1 MEILSHGCTLDCFD
15 CCKFNVYK
23 EKDKV
28 IKIEGDKDNP
38 FTKGIICK
46 KGIAHLRRLN
56 HEERI
61 YTPLLKS
68 NGKWKEITFEEA
80 LNIMKEKL
88 EFFKREYSSKSI
100 LYYNQYG
107 SGGILKGIEDVFFNF
122 YGGVSKAIGG
132 PCWSA
137 GMRAQK
143 YDFGDSISNSIED
156 MLNSKNIFLWGKNP
170 AYTTIH
176 TMSMLNKAKKNGSRI
191 IVIDPINTQSA
202 KLGNIHVKVKP
213 GTDGALA
220 MAMAK
225 IIISKNLQD
234 DDFISNYVLGFNE
247 YKKHLEEFDLEYLSK
262 ECGISIEEINK
273 LAEMYCEKNSSIYL
287 GYGMQKY
294 KNGGNTIRAIDAL
307 GALTGQIGVKGG
319 GVNYANKVLT
329 RILDLDPFK
338 SESFGKN
345 REFYV
350 SNINEFIETP
360 KKYSLNKGDSNA
372 PIKMMV
378 IANSNLMNQ
387 LPNLNRLSETLDKVD
402 FKVCFDMF
410 MTDTALK
417 CDLFIP
423 CTNTLESE
431 DMVFSSMTNPYLIY
445 NEQAVEPKEELM
457 DEYFF
462 FMELAKRMN
471 IKAYPLVSKREYLN
485 KIIEPLKRYNKDI
498 TLDIIKKESFTVYN
512 DIAWE
517 DKKFKTPSGKF
528 EIASERAL
536 KEGGSL
542 TPTYISNTVERE
554 DEVLNEDT
562 NKFRLLTNHSKDSLS
577 SQHYIDIDG
586 IAKAYLNE
594 EMMKKFNIS
603 EGEKIKLKSSK
614 GEITVKCSLDKGVQD
629 YMVLMYVG
637 WWRKHGNPNFL
648 TESGISDMGGQITYN
663 DTFVEI
669 EKITL
674 NQHPPKTEPK

>member
-15 CCKFNVYK
+15 CCKFSVYK
-23 EKDKV
+23 EKDKI
-28 IKIEGDKDNP
+28 IKIEGDKDHP

-46 KGIAHLRRLN
+46 KGMAHLKRLN
-56 HEERI
+56 HKDRI

-68 NGKWKEITFEEA
+68 DGKWKKITFEDA

-88 EFFKREYSSKSI
+88 EFLKKEYSSESI

-143 YDFGDSISNSIED
+143 YDFGDSISNSLDD
-156 MLNSKNIFLWGKNP
+156 MINSKNIFLWGKNP
-170 AYTTIH
+170 AYTTVH

-202 KLGNIHVKVKP
+202 KLGDLHVKVKP

-225 IIISKNLQD
+225 VIISKNLQD
-234 DDFISNYVLGFNE
+234 NEFISKYVLGFEE
-247 YKKHLEEFDLEYLSK
+247 YKDHLEEFDLEYLSK

-273 LAEMYCEKNSSIYL
+273 LTEIYCEKNSSIYL
-287 GYGMQKY
+287 GYGIQKY

-307 GALTGQIGVKGG
+307 GALTGQVGVKGG

-329 RILDLDPFK
+329 RILDLDPFR
-338 SESFGKN
+338 SESFGEN

-350 SNINEFIETP
+350 SKINEFIELP
-360 KKYSLNKGDSNA
+360 GEYSLNKEEDYIA
-372 PIKMMV
+372 PIKMMI

-387 LPNLNRLSETLDKVD
+387 LPNLNRLNETLDKVD

-410 MTDTALK
+410 MTDTASK

-445 NEQAVEPKEELM
+445 NEKVAEPKEELM

-462 FMELAKRMN
+462 FMELAKRLN
-471 IKAYPLVSKREYLN
+471 LKGYPLVSKKEYLN
-485 KIIEPLKRYNKDI
+485 KVIEPLKRYNKDI
-498 TLDIIKKESFTVYN
+498 NLDIIKKEPFTVYN
-512 DIAWE
+512 DIAWK
-517 DKKFKTPSGKF
+517 DKKFKTPSGKI
-528 EIASERAL
+528 EIASKRAL
-536 KEGGSL
+536 KECGSL
-542 TPTYISNTVERE
+542 IPTYIPNVVKLE
-554 DEVLNEDT
+554 DEFLDEDK

-577 SQHYIDIDG
+577 SQHYMDIEG
-586 IAKAYLNE
+586 MSKAYLNE
-594 EMMKKFNIS
+594 KMMKNFNLND
-603 EGEKIKLKSSK
+603 GEKIRLKSSN
-614 GEITVKCSLDKGVQD
+614 GEIIVKCSLDNGVQD
-629 YMVLMYVG
+629 YVVLMYVG
-637 WWRKHGNPNFL
+637 WWKKHGNPNFL
-648 TESGISDMGGQITYN
+648 TESGISDIGGQITYN

-674 NQHPPKTEPK
+674 NN

>member
-15 CCKFNVYK
+15 CCKFSVYK
-23 EKDKV
+23 EKDKI
-28 IKIEGDKDNP
+28 IKIEGDKDHP

-46 KGIAHLRRLN
+46 KGMAHLKRLN
-56 HEERI
+56 HKDRI

-68 NGKWKEITFEEA
+68 EGKWKKITFEDA

-88 EFFKREYSSKSI
+88 EFLKKEHSSKSI

-122 YGGVSKAIGG
+122 YGGISKAIGG

-143 YDFGDSISNSIED
+143 YDFGDSISNSLDD
-156 MLNSKNIFLWGKNP
+156 MVNSKNIFLWGKNP
-170 AYTTIH
+170 AYTTVH

-202 KLGNIHVKVKP
+202 KLGDFHVKVKP

-225 IIISKNLQD
+225 VIISKNLQD
-234 DDFISNYVLGFNE
+234 NEFISKYVLGFEE
-247 YKKHLEEFDLEYLSK
+247 YKEHLEEFDLEYLSK

-273 LAEMYCEKNSSIYL
+273 LTEIYCEKNSSIYL

-307 GALTGQIGVKGG
+307 GALTGQVGVKGG

-338 SESFGKN
+338 SESFGEN

-350 SNINEFIETP
+350 SKINEFIELP
-360 KKYSLNKGDSNA
+360 GEYSLNKEDYIA
-372 PIKMMV
+372 PIKMMI

-387 LPNLNRLSETLDKVD
+387 LPNLNRLNETLDKVD

-410 MTDTALK
+410 MTDTASK

-445 NEQAVEPKEELM
+445 NEKVAEPKEELM

-462 FMELAKRMN
+462 FMELAKRLN
-471 IKAYPLVSKREYLN
+471 LKGYPLVSKKEYLN
-485 KIIEPLKRYNKDI
+485 KVIEPLKRYNKDI
-498 TLDIIKKESFTVYN
+498 NLDIIKKEPFTVYN
-512 DIAWE
+512 DIAWK
-517 DKKFKTPSGKF
+517 DKKFKTPSGKI
-528 EIASERAL
+528 EIASKRAL
-536 KEGGSL
+536 KECGSL
-542 TPTYISNTVERE
+542 IPTYIPNVVKLE
-554 DEVLNEDT
+554 DEFLDEDK

-577 SQHYIDIDG
+577 SQHYMDIEG
-586 IAKAYLNE
+586 MSKAYLNE
-594 EMMKKFNIS
+594 KMMKNFNLND
-603 EGEKIKLKSSK
+603 GEKIRLKSSN
-614 GEITVKCSLDKGVQD
+614 GEIIVKCSLDNGVQD
-629 YMVLMYVG
+629 YVVLMYVG
-637 WWRKHGNPNFL
+637 WWKKHGNPNFL
-648 TESGISDMGGQITYN
+648 TESGISDIGGQITYN

-674 NQHPPKTEPK
+674 NNK

>member
-23 EKDKV
+23 EKDQI
-28 IKIEGDKDNP
+28 IKIEGDKKHP
-38 FTKGIICK
+38 FTKGLICK
-46 KGIAHLRRLN
+46 KGIAHLKRLN
-56 HEERI
+56 HKERI
-61 YTPLLKS
+61 YIPLLKK
-68 NGKWKEITFEEA
+68 NGEWKEITFEDA
-80 LNIMKEKL
+80 LNIIKEKL
-88 EFFKREYSSKSI
+88 EFFKREYSSKSV
-100 LYYNQYG
+100 LYYSQYG

-137 GMRAQK
+137 GMKAQK
-143 YDFGDSISNSIED
+143 YDFGDSLSNSLED
-156 MLNSKNIFLWGKNP
+156 MINSKNIFLWGKNP

-176 TMSMLNKAKKNGSRI
+176 TMAMLNKVKKTGSRI
-191 IVIDPINTQSA
+191 IVIDPINTKSA
-202 KLGNIHVKVKP
+202 KFGDIHVKVKP

-220 MAMAK
+220 MAIAK
-225 IIISKNLQD
+225 VILSKNLQD
-234 DDFISNYVLGFNE
+234 DDFIKNYVLGFE
-247 YKKHLEEFDLEYLSK
+247 AYKRHLEEFDLEYLSK
-262 ECGISIEEINK
+262 ECGISIKEINK
-273 LAEMYCEKNSSIYL
+273 LAEIYCEKNSSIYL
-287 GYGMQKY
+287 GYGIQKY

-319 GVNYANKVLT
+319 GINYANKVLT

-338 SESFGKN
+338 SKAFGEN

-350 SNINEFIETP
+350 SNINEFIESP
-360 KKYSLNKGDSNA
+360 KKHSLNNDENITS
-372 PIKMMV
+372 PIKMMI
-378 IANSNLMNQ
+378 IAKSNLMNQ
-387 LPNLNRLSETLDKVD
+387 LPDLNRLNETLDKVE

-445 NEQAVEPKEELM
+445 NEQITKPKNELM

-471 IKAYPLVSKREYLN
+471 LKGYPLVSKKEYLN
-485 KIIEPLKRYNKDI
+485 KVIEPLKRYNKDI
-498 TLDIIKKESFTVYN
+498 NLDVIKSEPFTVYN
-512 DIAWE
+512 NIAWE
-517 DKKFKTPSGKF
+517 NKKFRTPSGKI

-536 KEGGSL
+536 KECGSL
-542 TPTYISNTVERE
+542 IPTYIPNSIKTEDGLLNGER
-554 DEVLNEDT
+554 

-586 IAKAYLNE
+586 MAKAYLNE
-594 EMMKKFNIS
+594 EMMKKFNLT
-603 EGEKIKLKSSK
+603 EGEKIKLKSSN
-614 GEITVKCSLDKGVQD
+614 GEIIVKCYLDNGVHN
-629 YMVLMYVG
+629 YVVLMHVG
-637 WWRKHGNPNFL
+637 WWKKHGNPNFL
-648 TESGISDMGGQITYN
+648 TQSGISDMGGQVTYN
-663 DTFVEI
+663 DTFIEI
-669 EKITL
+669 KK
-674 NQHPPKTEPK
+674 QC

>member
-15 CCKFNVYK
+15 CCKFSVYK
-23 EKDKV
+23 EKDKI
-28 IKIEGDKDNP
+28 IKIEGDKNHP

-46 KGIAHLRRLN
+46 KGMAHLKRLN
-56 HEERI
+56 HKDRI

-68 NGKWKEITFEEA
+68 DGKWKKITFEDA

-88 EFFKREYSSKSI
+88 EFLKKEYSSKSV

-143 YDFGDSISNSIED
+143 YDFGDSISNSLDD
-156 MLNSKNIFLWGKNP
+156 MVNSKNIFLWGKNP
-170 AYTTIH
+170 AYTTVH

-202 KLGNIHVKVKP
+202 KLGDLHVKVKP

-225 IIISKNLQD
+225 VIISKNLQD
-234 DDFISNYVLGFNE
+234 NEFISKYVLGFEE
-247 YKKHLEEFDLEYLSK
+247 YKDHLEEFDLEYLSE
-262 ECGISIEEINK
+262 ECGISIKEINK
-273 LAEMYCEKNSSIYL
+273 LTKIYCEKNSSIYL

-307 GALTGQIGVKGG
+307 GALTGQVGVKGG

-338 SESFGKN
+338 SNSFGEN

-350 SNINEFIETP
+350 SKINEFIELP
-360 KKYSLNKGDSNA
+360 GKYSLNKEEGYIA
-372 PIKMMV
+372 PIKMMI

-387 LPNLNRLSETLDKVD
+387 LPNLNRLNETLDKVD

-410 MTDTALK
+410 MTDTASK

-445 NEQAVEPKEELM
+445 NEKVAEPKEKLM

-471 IKAYPLVSKREYLN
+471 LKGYPLVSKKEYLN
-485 KIIEPLKRYNKDI
+485 KVIDPLKRYNKDI
-498 TLDIIKKESFTVYN
+498 NLDIIKKEPFTVYN
-512 DIAWE
+512 DIAWK
-517 DKKFKTPSGKF
+517 DKKFKTPSGKV
-528 EIASERAL
+528 EIASKRAL
-536 KEGGSL
+536 KECGSL
-542 TPTYISNTVERE
+542 IPTYIPNVVKLE
-554 DEVLNEDT
+554 DEFLDEDK

-577 SQHYIDIDG
+577 SQHYIDIEG
-586 IAKAYLNE
+586 ISKAYLNE
-594 EMMKKFNIS
+594 KMMKNLNLND
-603 EGEKIKLKSSK
+603 GEKIRLKSLN
-614 GEITVKCSLDKGVQD
+614 GEIIVKCSLDNGVQD
-629 YMVLMYVG
+629 YVVLMYVG
-637 WWRKHGNPNFL
+637 WWKKHGNPNFL
-648 TESGISDMGGQITYN
+648 TESGISDIGGQITYN

-674 NQHPPKTEPK
+674 NNK

>member
-23 EKDKV
+23 EKDKI
-28 IKIEGDKDNP
+28 IKIEGDKNHP

-46 KGIAHLRRLN
+46 KGMAHLKRLN
-56 HEERI
+56 HKERI

-68 NGKWKEITFEEA
+68 NGKWKKITFEEA

-88 EFFKREYSSKSI
+88 EFFKKEYSSKSI
-100 LYYNQYG
+100 LYYSQYG

-122 YGGVSKAIGG
+122 YGGVSKAKGG

-143 YDFGDSISNSIED
+143 YDFGDSISNSIDD
-156 MLNSKNIFLWGKNP
+156 MVNSKNIFLWGKNP

-176 TMSMLNKAKKNGSRI
+176 TMAMLNKAKKKGSRI

-202 KLGNIHVKVKP
+202 KLGDLHVKVKP
-213 GTDGALA
+213 GADGALA

-225 IIISKNLQD
+225 VIISKNLQD
-234 DDFISNYVLGFNE
+234 HEFISKYVLGFEE
-247 YKKHLEEFDLEYLSK
+247 YKEHLEEFDLEYLSK

-273 LAEMYCEKNSSIYL
+273 LTEIYCERNSSIYL

-338 SESFGKN
+338 SEGFGEN

-350 SNINEFIETP
+350 SKINEFIESP
-360 KKYSLNKGDSNA
+360 EKYSLNKEVDYIA
-372 PIKMMV
+372 PIKMMI

-387 LPNLNRLSETLDKVD
+387 LPNLNRLNETLDKVD

-410 MTDTALK
+410 MTDTASK
-417 CDLFIP
+417 CDLLIP

-445 NEQAVEPKEELM
+445 NEKVAEPKEELM

-471 IKAYPLVSKREYLN
+471 IKGYPLVSKKEYLN
-485 KIIEPLKRYNKDI
+485 KVIEPLKRYNKDI
-498 TLDIIKKESFTVYN
+498 NLDIIKKEPFTVYN
-512 DIAWE
+512 DIAWQ
-517 DKKFKTPSGKF
+517 DKNFKTPSGKF
-528 EIASERAL
+528 EIASKRAL
-536 KEGGSL
+536 KECGSL
-542 TPTYISNTVERE
+542 VPTYIPNVAKPK
-554 DEVLNEDT
+554 DEFLDENK

-577 SQHYIDIDG
+577 SQHYMDIEG
-586 IAKAYLNE
+586 MAKAYLNE
-594 EMMKKFNIS
+594 EMMKNLNLNN
-603 EGEKIKLKSSK
+603 GEKIRLKSSN
-614 GEITVKCSLDKGVQD
+614 GEIIVKCSLDNGVQD
-629 YMVLMYVG
+629 YVVLMYVG
-637 WWRKHGNPNFL
+637 WWKKNGNPNFL
-648 TESGISDMGGQITYN
+648 TESGISDIGGQITYN

-674 NQHPPKTEPK
+674 NNK